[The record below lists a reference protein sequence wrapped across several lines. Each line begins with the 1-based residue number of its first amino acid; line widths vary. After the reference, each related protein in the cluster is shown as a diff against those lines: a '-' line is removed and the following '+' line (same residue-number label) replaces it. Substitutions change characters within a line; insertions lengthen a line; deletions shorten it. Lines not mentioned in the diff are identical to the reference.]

1 LRGSTLSKARA
12 DLDVGS
18 RAAAGAAQPSR
29 ALRRLEVF
37 LDIAFG
43 LAAVHMLSY
52 LPPVHD
58 MSWVGKPLGLL
69 GTLVRNFREVWRAL
83 MGAGITVIAWYVAS
97 KRLHYLR
104 ATDFVHSTLVL
115 VQAALL
121 CFFIYFAIC
130 DPTLSGGPS
139 SRALQCGSL
148 ALASVVGQLAF
159 SYARWRK
166 LQDETTP
173 QAQLDD
179 ITTRGWIETLTAVLN
194 TPLSWVG
201 PVSWTLGWFVIP
213 VVLTF
218 APRAW
223 RAARRAPAETNG

>member
-1 LRGSTLSKARA
+1 LRGRTLSKARA
-12 DLDVGS
+12 HLDVAS
-18 RAAAGAAQPSR
+18 RAAPAAAQPSR

-43 LAAVHMLSY
+43 LVAVHMLSY

-69 GTLVRNFREVWRAL
+69 GPLVRNFREVWRAL

-97 KRLHYLR
+97 KRLNYVR
-104 ATDFVHSTLVL
+104 ATDFVHTTLVL
-115 VQAALL
+115 VQAAIL

-148 ALASVVGQLAF
+148 ALASVAGQLAT
-159 SYARWRK
+159 SYARRRK
-166 LQDETTP
+166 LQDETAP

-179 ITTRGWIETLTAVLN
+179 IATRGRKETLIAVLN

-201 PVSWTLGWFVIP
+201 PISWTLGWVVIP
-213 VVLTF
+213 VVLTL
-218 APRAW
+218 APRLW
-223 RAARRAPAETNG
+223 RAARRGPTG

>member
-1 LRGSTLSKARA
+1 
-12 DLDVGS
+12 VGS
-18 RAAAGAAQPSR
+18 RSAVGADQPSR
-29 ALRRLEVF
+29 ALRRLELF
-37 LDIAFG
+37 LNIAFG

-69 GTLVRNFREVWRAL
+69 GPMVRNIREVWRAV

-97 KRLHYLR
+97 KRLDYLR

-139 SRALQCGSL
+139 SRALQCGSV
-148 ALASVVGQLAF
+148 ALASVAGQLA
-159 SYARWRK
+159 SRYARWRK
-166 LQDETTP
+166 LQDETAS

-179 ITTRGWIETLTAVLN
+179 LKARGWIETLTAVLN

-201 PVSWTLGWFVIP
+201 PISWTLGWFVIP
-213 VVLTF
+213 GVLL

-223 RAARRAPAETNG
+223 RAVRRAPAETNE